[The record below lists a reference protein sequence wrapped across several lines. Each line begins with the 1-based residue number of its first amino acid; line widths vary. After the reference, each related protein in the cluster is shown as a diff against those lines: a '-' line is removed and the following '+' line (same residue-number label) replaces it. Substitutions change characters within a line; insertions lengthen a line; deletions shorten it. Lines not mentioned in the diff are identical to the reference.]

1 MIFADR
7 CNKSQGQTLDRV
19 LVDGRVPMFEHGMT
33 YVAASRV
40 HERLE
45 FGAFIDNSCSIKIW
59 DAALQRNRDCLILQA
74 ITYEALLK
82 PLHDMRKRANTHY
95 HAPPPVQYAYVAPAS
110 NMVVP
115 DVAPAWNT
123 VVPDVQANSST
134 TVGQSSLQE
143 DTSSDE
149 WDWQVE
155 ITPDTVEEKLNRLFD
170 FAQDT
175 VAFEDLLTALNAP
188 PSNDEINSHVE
199 HILTGMEAANKI
211 MYRKGDDSPDGA
223 RQIHII

>member
-1 MIFADR
+1 
-7 CNKSQGQTLDRV
+7 
-19 LVDGRVPMFEHGMT
+19 VDGRVPMFEHGMT

-59 DAALQRNRDCLILQA
+59 DAALQQKRDCLILQA

-95 HAPPPVQYAYVAPAS
+95 HAPPPVQYAYVAPVS
-110 NMVVP
+110 N
-115 DVAPAWNT
+115 DT
-123 VVPDVQANSST
+123 VVPDVQANSIT

-143 DTSSDE
+143 DSSGDE

-188 PSNDEINSHVE
+188 PSNDEIVWHVE
-199 HILTGMEAANKI
+199 HILAGMEAANKI
-211 MYRKGDDSPDGA
+211 VYRKGDDSPYGE
-223 RQIHII
+223 IHLI

>member
-7 CNKSQGQTLDRV
+7 CSKSQGQTLDRV

-59 DAALQRNRDCLILQA
+59 DAALQQKRDCLILQA

-110 NMVVP
+110 N
-115 DVAPAWNT
+115 T

-143 DTSSDE
+143 DSSGDE

-188 PSNDEINSHVE
+188 PSNDEIDSHVE

-223 RQIHII
+223 RQIHLI

>member
-1 MIFADR
+1 
-7 CNKSQGQTLDRV
+7 
-19 LVDGRVPMFEHGMT
+19 MFEHGMT

-115 DVAPAWNT
+115 DV
-123 VVPDVQANSST
+123 QANSST

-143 DTSSDE
+143 DSSGDE

-188 PSNDEINSHVE
+188 PSNYEIDLHVE

-223 RQIHII
+223 RQIHLI